1 MTGRVTLGR
10 VALML
15 ALAGIAISF
24 VFGDYD
30 HAESSLRSFY
40 SQVEKADFEGAKRSI
55 NEAIRLWPSNAR
67 YHSWR
72 GYAISQNLPSQCP
85 VLDAKTRQQVAEA
98 AADYRRALQ
107 LNDRDA
113 VAHHNLA
120 WLSHL
125 LGQDR
130 DARREF
136 EQAIA
141 LDPDT
146 AIYHLS
152 LGFFL
157 DEAGEAEAAKRQH
170 IAALELSPA
179 ILDSPFF
186 ARYRGRFPQRAEAI
200 VLEAVAK
207 TETRLGNGNDPILK
221 ARVGRFYLYRGNLQ
235 RAADMLESSAR
246 DLPNLPMVWFN
257 LGEVWRLKGNRE
269 QAWACY
275 QKARFV
281 DGGMAGPPLRM
292 GEMYNE
298 AGQHAQAISDL
309 RAATQDW
316 AHINP
321 VTAAHNTRLY
331 GGIRQ
336 PIDDLLPTTLVWYT
350 SPCEASEAYRMLATL
365 FPDNKMY
372 ATRSRTCEDLPD
384 PHLEKNL

>member
-1 MTGRVTLGR
+1 MTLAR
-10 VALML
+10 VALLL
-15 ALAGIAISF
+15 ALGGIAVSF

-30 HAESSLRSFY
+30 RAESSLRSFY
-40 SQVEKADFEGAKRSI
+40 SQMEKADFEGAKRSI
-55 NEAIRLWPSNAR
+55 DEAVRLWPSNAR

-85 VLDAKTRQQVAEA
+85 ALDAKTRERVAVA

-120 WLSHL
+120 WLDHL

-130 DARREF
+130 EARQEF
-136 EQAIA
+136 ERAVA

-152 LGFFL
+152 LGLFL
-157 DEAGEAEAAKRQH
+157 DEAGEAEAAERQY
-170 IAALELSPA
+170 IAALDLSPG

-186 ARYRGRFPQRAEAI
+186 TRYRARFPQRAEAT
-200 VLEAVAK
+200 VREAVAQ
-207 TETRLGNGNDPILK
+207 TENRLGNANDPILK
-221 ARVGRFYLYRGNLQ
+221 ARLGKFYLNGGDLQ
-235 RAADMLESSAR
+235 RAAEMLESSAR

-269 QAWACY
+269 QAWVCY
-275 QKARFV
+275 QKAAFL
-281 DGGMAGPPLRM
+281 DGSLAGPPLRM

-298 AGQHAQAISDL
+298 AGQRARAINDL
-309 RAATQDW
+309 RSATQDW

-350 SPCEASEAYRMLATL
+350 SSCEASEAYRALAVQ

-372 ATRSRTCEDLPD
+372 AARSRTCEDLPD
-384 PHLEKNL
+384 PHAEKNL